1 MIILAVL
8 LKGHIA
14 AAHKVG
20 TYTTEL
26 LVLDHLSLDTNGEVT
41 IDVEE
46 RLADEKVGFLLN
58 FLLLSVLNFLIRFTL
73 TDMSDLFSL
82 LRLLV
87 ILLLMES
94 CWAMSCS

>member
-1 MIILAVL
+1 VIILAVL

-73 TDMSDLFSL
+73 TDSL
-82 LRLLV
+82 LHRRPNLIQRSLGSPSY
-87 ILLLMES
+87 E
-94 CWAMSCS
+94 